1 MRWIISN
8 WCHFLSWLLF
18 TLFSF
23 PGWYLDFVCWT
34 LGLTVLPSFQK
45 PPICI
50 YDTDSM
56 PLGSLPIW
64 KRGKNK
70 AMVVYKNW
78 PVCGDWRIAPR
89 LAILNSPAHSP
100 AYLGAPWSFPID
112 CCPQLQNSWAWFTEM
127 DSSDPHRD
135 PSRATTPKPR
145 KQKLNGFWNLVTA
158 TRKWVSKFTPKVF
171 QTPSTIIS
179 AGCKHLQFEYT
190 YERPP
195 RP

>member
-1 MRWIISN
+1 MPFSFLIIV
-8 WCHFLSWLLF
+8 HIIFLPRLIFGFCLLDIGPDSSP
-18 TLFSF
+18 LFSEATNLHL
-23 PGWYLDFVCWT
+23 WYRQYATWESPHMKK
-34 LGLTVLPSFQK
+34 GQ
-45 PPICI
+45 
-50 YDTDSM
+50 
-56 PLGSLPIW
+56 
-64 KRGKNK
+64 NK

-100 AYLGAPWSFPID
+100 AYLGAPWAFPID